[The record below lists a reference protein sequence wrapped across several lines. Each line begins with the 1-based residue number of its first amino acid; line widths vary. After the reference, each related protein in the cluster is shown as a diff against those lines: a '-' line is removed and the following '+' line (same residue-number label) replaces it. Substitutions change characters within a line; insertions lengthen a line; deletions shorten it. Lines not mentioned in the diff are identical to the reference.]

1 MSPAGI
7 AQLISVSASAGA
19 RGSLTLLMLASAAR
33 LGFAELPPF
42 LEILASDQGL
52 AALAALSAFEEFAE
66 QDEDLQQVIQVL
78 NLVTRGIAG
87 SLAALSLAPETG
99 TPEPLAGAIGFGTA
113 AGTQWLRGRVHETL
127 AGLGDG
133 IHSPRTWLAYLETG
147 GVVGLVIA
155 VLAAPFLALG
165 FVLAAGLAGLAALV
179 IRRAADDRINRR
191 SCPHCGKRARVEA
204 SICPHCRQAIPIQ
217 RSLGASIGRSTG
229 PAPPGPSTG
238 LAPPPMR

>member
-1 MSPAGI
+1 MNPAGI

-66 QDEDLQQVIQVL
+66 QDEDLQQVVQML

-133 IHSPRTWLAYLETG
+133 IHSPRTWLAYLEAG
-147 GVVGLVIA
+147 GVVGLVVA
-155 VLAAPFLALG
+155 VLAAPFLALA
-165 FVLAAGLAGLAALV
+165 FVLAAGLAGVAALV

-191 SCPHCGKRARVEA
+191 NCPSCGKRARVEA
-204 SICPHCRQAIPIQ
+204 SVCPHCRQPIPVQ
-217 RSLGASIGRSTG
+217 RILGGGASSTASPSAHG
-229 PAPPGPSTG
+229 PPPGTH
-238 LAPPPMR
+238 PPAFR